1 MSQLSEW
8 SDIIKRQGEERQARE
23 DAECDEMERRMPD
36 EIAKLPNRPKEELV
50 ELMLQ
55 FYGGRV
61 NPRETALRQQF
72 HDACKAE
79 SLRRIP

>member
-8 SDIIKRQGEERQARE
+8 SDTIARLGEQRRQEE
-23 DAECDEMERRMPD
+23 DAMCDAMEKAMPD
-36 EIAKLPNRPKEELV
+36 EIAKLSNRPKEELV

-61 NPRETALRQQF
+61 NPRETMLRQQF
-72 HDACKAE
+72 HDACKTE
-79 SLRRIP
+79 ILRRIP